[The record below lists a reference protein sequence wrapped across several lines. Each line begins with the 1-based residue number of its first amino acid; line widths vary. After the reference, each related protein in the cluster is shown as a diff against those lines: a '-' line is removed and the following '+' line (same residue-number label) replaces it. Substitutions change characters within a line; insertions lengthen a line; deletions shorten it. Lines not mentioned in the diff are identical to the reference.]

1 MLTWRFLTTLLLLT
15 LSLLFLI
22 LKDLNFINTYC
33 LVHPMIQDYK
43 TVFLRQQS
51 LTEQIYLVAA
61 GDTVWNDC
69 VMLGKQHRGIYW
81 LYVFLVS

>member
-1 MLTWRFLTTLLLLT
+1 MLTRRFLTTLLLLT
-15 LSLLFLI
+15 LS
-22 LKDLNFINTYC
+22 

-61 GDTVWNDC
+61 GDIVWNDF
-69 VMLGKQHRGIYW
+69 VMLGETALRN
-81 LYVFLVS
+81 LLTVFLVS